1 MNSKY
6 SDLLYTLIKAYYN
19 DTFDKTLDNL
29 ITCHEKSPQE
39 TFEIITSLCGV
50 TVPFDN
56 NYKYNLKKAITRYT
70 ANKKIVEKLKSKC
83 SDDCL
88 TDENGKFQCQ
98 ICCPFDAIF
107 YDNNEKITKINDSL
121 C

>member
-6 SDLLYTLIKAYYN
+6 SDLLNTLIKAYYN

-70 ANKKIVEKLKSKC
+70 ANKKIVER
-83 SDDCL
+83 
-88 TDENGKFQCQ
+88 
-98 ICCPFDAIF
+98 
-107 YDNNEKITKINDSL
+107 KISL
-121 C
+121 IS